1 MSEYIQQGDPANI
14 AEEVKILYQERAISG
29 SEQLVLFMKAQQERE
44 REKKRELEQF
54 SNKVSFSNVSLVGPI
69 CNWPVLA
76 LYADSFTIKK
86 EYNEI

>member
-14 AEEVKILYQERAISG
+14 ADEVKILYQERAISG

-54 SNKVSFSNVSLVGPI
+54 SNKAAFSNI
-69 CNWPVLA
+69 FIDW
-76 LYADSFTIKK
+76 ADI
-86 EYNEI
+86 

>member
-44 REKKRELEQF
+44 REKK
-54 SNKVSFSNVSLVGPI
+54 
-69 CNWPVLA
+69 
-76 LYADSFTIKK
+76 K
-86 EYNEI
+86 EN